1 MPEKKHT
8 GTTVKAKGIIC
19 MTNLDCMWGL
29 VIAPPEASGCA
40 EQQKVGDAWASS
52 GLHSQCTNI
61 STLRRKWKQEGGGA
75 ERGWGIYR
83 QFIYAEHQ
91 PTAHCLKDKGSEC
104 FMPDGKQRQQFK
116 TICIQHMHPLPS
128 TSPFL
133 CPDWY
138 WNIIHLERRHV
149 IIFLSGLFLSLS
161 RHSGQFQVVAGWN
174 VLLQQ
179 VGRKAERLHFDSV

>member
-1 MPEKKHT
+1 M
-8 GTTVKAKGIIC
+8 KAKGIIC
-19 MTNLDCMWGL
+19 MANPDCMWGL

-40 EQQKVGDAWASS
+40 EQQSGRRLSSS
-52 GLHSQCTNI
+52 GFTVSVPTSQPWGGSENKKAEEREGEGYTDSSFTQNI
-61 STLRRKWKQEGGGA
+61 S
-75 ERGWGIYR
+75 
-83 QFIYAEHQ
+83 

-116 TICIQHMHPLPS
+116 TICIQHMHTSPS

-149 IIFLSGLFLSLS
+149 IIFLPGLLLLPL
-161 RHSGQFQVVAGWN
+161 RSGQFQVVAGWTGMFRRN
-174 VLLQQ
+174 KSDWTL
-179 VGRKAERLHFDSV
+179 RFDSV